1 MAGRRG
7 LTAAVP
13 GSKLPRRAAVLAL
26 ALGLA
31 GGAGIAPA
39 ASQPATPAVQSRQ
52 ALPAEA
58 VREDLR
64 HLYDTLAAGHYDL
77 FVYRSRADYDAAFAR
92 ALAAVDG
99 PMSRREAAALFQRFL
114 AHGQVGHARTE
125 APLREFVSHLGRGGT
140 LLPIFVRVDGD
151 RVLVTRTADVAG
163 RVGPGAELLALEG
176 RPVSHWLERLG
187 SLVSAERPYMVHA
200 QMEESFPALLWLE
213 LGEREGVDATFRGA
227 DGRPFEAR
235 IPAVTRS
242 GLREIGVRH
251 PTPRLQTDFASRE
264 VRLLPDGV
272 AYLRPGPFMN
282 IGAGRAGP
290 EPSYE
295 EGEYRAFLDGAF
307 GTIRAAGATDLLI
320 DLRNNPG
327 GDNSFSDAMVAW
339 FADRP
344 FRFAS
349 SFTLR
354 ASAPTKAWYR
364 RRHAEAAPVDGMLAR
379 LMAAEA
385 RQPDGVRYPF
395 EIPLVAPRT
404 GPRFEGRVWVLV
416 NRHSY
421 SNAASVAALIQDY
434 GFGGVLGEETADV
447 PTSHA
452 STVHFELPNSGY
464 SVAYPKSYFV
474 RPSGDRAIRG
484 VVPQAPLPREPI
496 GAAADVTLDAALTH
510 IRARR

>member
-1 MAGRRG
+1 MPGPTIFRGAAG
-7 LTAAVP
+7 
-13 GSKLPRRAAVLAL
+13 LAL

-31 GGAGIAPA
+31 AAGPGAA
-39 ASQPATPAVQSRQ
+39 ATPPAPPADDQ
-52 ALPAEA
+52 ASASAPLPAEA
-58 VREDLR
+58 VRADLR

-77 FVYRSRADYDAAFAR
+77 FVYRSRGDYDAEFQR
-92 ALAAVDG
+92 ALATVSG
-99 PMSRREAAALFQRFL
+99 PVPRREAAALFQRFL
-114 AHGQVGHARTE
+114 AYGRVGHARTE
-125 APLREFVSHLGRGGT
+125 APLQEFVSHLGRGGT
-140 LLPIFVRVDGD
+140 LLPIFIRVDGD
-151 RVLVTRTADVAG
+151 RVLVTRSADLAG
-163 RVGPGAELLALEG
+163 RVGPGAELLAIEG
-176 RPVSHWLERLG
+176 QPVSQWLDRLG
-187 SLVSAERPYMVHA
+187 RLVSAERPYMVHA

-213 LGEREGVDATFRGA
+213 LGEREGVNATFRGA
-227 DGRPFEAR
+227 DGRSFEAR
-235 IPAVTRS
+235 IPAVTRAE
-242 GLREIGVRH
+242 LREIGLRH
-251 PTPRLQTDFASRE
+251 PTPRLGTDFASRE

-282 IGAGRAGP
+282 TTAGRPGP

-295 EGEYRAFLDGAF
+295 DGEYRTFLDGAF
-307 GTIRAAGATDLLI
+307 EAILAARAPDLVI

-364 RRHAEAAPVDGMLAR
+364 RRAEAGAVDGMLAR
-379 LMAAEA
+379 LTAAEA
-385 RQPDGVRYPF
+385 GQPDGARYPF
-395 EIPLVAPRT
+395 EIPLVQPRR

-421 SNAASVAALIQDY
+421 SNSASVAALIQDY
-434 GFGGVLGEETADV
+434 GFGVVLGEETADV

-474 RPSGDRAIRG
+474 RPSGDRAVRG
-484 VVPQAPLPREPI
+484 VIPQVPLPREPI
-496 GAAADVTLDAALTH
+496 GVAADATLDAALAH
-510 IRARR
+510 IRGRR

>member
-1 MAGRRG
+1 MPASRI
-7 LTAAVP
+7 LKTAAA
-13 GSKLPRRAAVLAL
+13 LVLAF
-26 ALGLA
+26 GLA
-31 GGAGIAPA
+31 GAAVAPA
-39 ASQPATPAVQSRQ
+39 AWQPAAPGVQAPPVP

-64 HLYDTLAAGHYDL
+64 HLYETLAAGHYDL
-77 FVYRSRADYDAAFAR
+77 FVYRSRTDYDAAFER
-92 ALAAVDG
+92 ALAAVRA
-99 PMSRREAAALFQRFL
+99 PVPRREAAALFQRLL
-114 AHGQVGHARTE
+114 ALGRVGHARTE
-125 APLREFVSHLGRGGT
+125 APLQEFVGHLGRDGT
-140 LLPIFVRVDGD
+140 LLPIFIRVDGD
-151 RVLVTRTADVAG
+151 RVLVTRTADLAG

-176 RPVSHWLERLG
+176 RPVSDWLERLG
-187 SLVSAERPYMVHA
+187 GLVSAERPYMVHA

-227 DGRPFEAR
+227 DGRSFEAR
-235 IPAVTRS
+235 IPAVTRA
-242 GLREIGVRH
+242 GLREIGLRH
-251 PTPRLQTDFASRE
+251 PTPRLGTDFASRE
-264 VRLLPDGV
+264 VRLLSAGV

-282 IGAGRAGP
+282 IGAPAAGP

-295 EGEYRAFLDGAF
+295 DSEYRTFLDGAF
-307 GTIRAAGATDLLI
+307 EAILAAGASDLLI

-364 RRHAEAAPVDGMLAR
+364 RRAEAAPVDGMLAR

-395 EIPLVAPRT
+395 EIPMVEPRK

-421 SNAASVAALIQDY
+421 SNSASVAALIQDY
-434 GFGGVLGEETADV
+434 GFGVVLGEETADV

-452 STVHFELPNSGY
+452 STVHFTLPNSGY

-474 RPSGDRAIRG
+474 RPSGDRAVRG
-484 VVPQAPLPREPI
+484 VIPQVPLPREPI
-496 GAAADVTLDAALTH
+496 GVAADVTLDTALAH
-510 IRARR
+510 IRGRR